1 MLTILNT
8 HVRPQNVK
16 DLTTQ
21 HHMITKDHFYQDLL
35 HARFLL
41 HKARLFNIVMMAF
54 HLKIVHVDTC
64 MWKNSYVVSSMFAR
78 SS

>member
-1 MLTILNT
+1 MLTLYYIYM

-41 HKARLFNIVMMAF
+41 KQGYLV
-54 HLKIVHVDTC
+54 
-64 MWKNSYVVSSMFAR
+64 
-78 SS
+78 